1 MTKRYFI
8 LVLALIVSLSTIS
21 AYADSPIKKLGRGLC
36 NIVSSPLELLQGIQD
51 ANNEGGFLAAFT
63 WGVLK
68 GLFQTGVR
76 AGVGVYE
83 VVTFPI
89 PFPKD
94 FEPIL
99 ENPEFFGEEKDR

>member
-1 MTKRYFI
+1 MIKKYFIVI
-8 LVLALIVSLSTIS
+8 LVLVMFFCSIN
-21 AYADSPIKKLGRGLC
+21 AYADTPIKKLGRGFC
-36 NIVSSPLELLQGIQD
+36 NIFTSPLELFKGIQD

-63 WGVLK
+63 WGILK
-68 GLFQTGVR
+68 GLFDTGVR

-89 PFPKD
+89 PFPKN

-99 ENPEFFGEEKDR
+99 SDPEFFAEEEF

>member
-1 MTKRYFI
+1 MKNKCFI
-8 LVLALIVSLSTIS
+8 LILTLIVSLSTVS
-21 AYADSPIKKLGRGLC
+21 AYADTPIKKLGRGIC
-36 NIVSSPLELLQGIQD
+36 NIVTAPLELFKGIQD
-51 ANNEGGFLAAFT
+51 ANNDGGFLAAFS

-99 ENPEFFGEEKDR
+99 VDPEFFGEDDL